1 LAALF
6 SDNMEE
12 QIRKDMPLFQFDQI
26 ERRMKTFTLNKRVI
40 SSVLKKRIISDDK
53 VSTFPLKRADGS
65 YF

>member
-1 LAALF
+1 
-6 SDNMEE
+6 MEE

>member
-1 LAALF
+1 MAALF